1 MTNYSA
7 NEHQPPL
14 GLPRRITHPNLPQG
28 KEQVTLPMNFS
39 PLSVSPVGE
48 MQVTPLRQRL
58 GDAGYSAPAEIGR
71 CRLLRFG
78 RDWEMQ
84 ATPLRQRLGDAGY
97 SALAEIGRCRNR
109 CRATDSHD
117 RKGKPKVT
125 KQQQKKTG

>member
-1 MTNYSA
+1 MTNYPA

-14 GLPRRITHPNLPQG
+14 GLPRRITHPNLPEG

-71 CRLLRFG
+71 CRLLCSG
-78 RDWEMQ
+78 RDWEME
-84 ATPLRQRLGDAGY
+84 ATPLRQRLRDAG
-97 SALAEIGRCRNR
+97 
-109 CRATDSHD
+109 TDAAQLIPTTE
-117 RKGKPKVT
+117 KGS
-125 KQQQKKTG
+125 QK